1 MKLFEL
7 QDRPEQEK
15 NFPRDIMPQI
25 RKGNLQ
31 DSPFTFE
38 KGNIS
43 VDISLPSIMH
53 LLYFFENET

>member
-15 NFPRDIMPQI
+15 NFDRNIMPQI

-31 DSPFTFE
+31 NSPFKFKTSTE
-38 KGNIS
+38 STCKR
-43 VDISLPSIMH
+43 H
-53 LLYFFENET
+53 A